1 MNALFKRQIAVTRLR
16 KTPLGPWL
24 DGFVARLR
32 HLGYPQWSQRS
43 CVVLAADLGRW
54 MIGRGITVTD
64 LCENVVATYV
74 LDRVTQRDRR
84 RVAVTHFLAHFR
96 AEGVVPIATVVV
108 DTSPITAVCGEYAAD
123 LREVRG
129 AAKGTIVGYVAVIRE
144 FLQIRFG
151 GKCVNLDE
159 LDPADIGRFM
169 TARSSELS
177 SKRLEY
183 LASALRSF
191 LRHAFARSAMTK
203 DLSTAVLGP
212 RKRHPP
218 SVPGYLSVEEVER
231 LLTAVDPNTLS
242 GSRDRAILVLISR
255 LGLRAG
261 EVAGLEL
268 EDIRWRS
275 AEIVVRGK
283 GSFVDRLPL
292 PPDVGEALANYLAR
306 HRPKSLERRVFLRL
320 CAPIRAIGGREA
332 VSCVVRAWL
341 QRADLHP
348 SHTGAHVLRH
358 SLGTR
363 MMRSGAT
370 LAEIGEVL
378 RHHSPGTTETYAKVD
393 FEALRAL
400 APAWPGQGGAQ

>member
-1 MNALFKRQIAVTRLR
+1 
-16 KTPLGPWL
+16 
-24 DGFVARLR
+24 
-32 HLGYPQWSQRS
+32 
-43 CVVLAADLGRW
+43 VVLAADLGRW
-54 MIGRGITVTD
+54 MARRRIKVKD
-64 LCENVVATYV
+64 LCEDVVSTYV

-84 RVAVTHFLAHFR
+84 RVAVTHFLAHLR
-96 AEGVVPIATVVV
+96 AEGVVPIAIMVADV
-108 DTSPITAVCGEYAAD
+108 SPITAVCNEYAAH
-123 LREVRG
+123 LLELRG
-129 AAKGTIVGYVAVIRE
+129 AAKGTITGYVAVIRE
-144 FLQIRFG
+144 FLRLRFG
-151 GKCVNLDE
+151 AEPVNLDE
-159 LDPADIGRFM
+159 IDPADLGRFM

-191 LRHAFARSAMTK
+191 LRHAFSRGAMTK
-203 DLSTAVLGP
+203 DLSTAVPGP
-212 RKRHPP
+212 RKKQPP
-218 SVPGYLSVEEVER
+218 CVPGYLSVEEVER
-231 LLTAVDPNTLS
+231 LLVAVDPSTLG
-242 GSRDRAILVLISR
+242 GSRDRAILLLIAR

-261 EVAGLEL
+261 EVAALEF

-275 AEIVVRGK
+275 GEIVVRGK

-292 PPDVGEALANYLAR
+292 PQDVGEALAHYLVR
-306 HRPKSLERRVFLRL
+306 HRPMSPERRVFLRL

-332 VSCVVRAWL
+332 VSCVVRVWL

-348 SHTGAHVLRH
+348 RRMGAHVLRH

-363 MMRSGAT
+363 MMRSGAS

-400 APAWPGQGGAQ
+400 APAWPGLGGAR

>member
-1 MNALFKRQIAVTRLR
+1 MDALFKRPTAVTRLR
-16 KTPLGPWL
+16 KSPLGRWL

-32 HLGYPQWSQRS
+32 HLGYPLWSQRS

-54 MIGRGITVTD
+54 MARRRIKVTD
-64 LCENVVATYV
+64 LCEDVVATYV

-84 RVAVTHFLAHFR
+84 RVAVMHFLAHLR
-96 AEGVVPIATVVV
+96 AEGVVSIATVVADV
-108 DTSPITAVCGEYAAD
+108 SPITVVCGEYAAH
-123 LREVRG
+123 LCEVRG
-129 AAKGTIVGYVAVIRE
+129 AAKGTITGFVAVIRE
-144 FLQIRFG
+144 FLQLRFG
-151 GKCVNLDE
+151 AEPVSLDD
-159 LDPADIGRFM
+159 LVPADIGRFV
-169 TARSSELS
+169 TARSGELS

-183 LASALRSF
+183 LAVALRSF
-191 LRHAFARSAMTK
+191 LRHAFARGAMTK

-218 SVPGYLSVEEVER
+218 SVPGYLSVEQVER
-231 LLTAVDPNTLS
+231 LLATVDPSTLG

-261 EVAGLEL
+261 EVAALEL

-283 GSFVDRLPL
+283 GNFVDRLPL
-292 PPDVGEALANYLAR
+292 PQDVGEALAHYLVR
-306 HRPKSLERRVFLRL
+306 HRPKSPERRVFLRL

-348 SHTGAHVLRH
+348 RRTGAHVLRH

-363 MMRSGAT
+363 MIRSGAT

-400 APAWPGQGGAQ
+400 APAWPGQGGAR